1 MATSRNDVWGTIVNV
16 VTELDDEGIDKN
28 ELVRDARLRNDLG
41 FSSVDSIHLMIS
53 LEDAFKQQLAIE
65 TLVMRNGEYAD
76 DLSLGA
82 LHDHICEKLHVVE

>member
-16 VTELDDEGIDKN
+16 VSELDDDGIDKN
-28 ELVRDARLRNDLG
+28 EIVRDARLRNDLG

>member
-1 MATSRNDVWGTIVNV
+1 MATSRNDVWGTIVDV
-16 VTELDDEGIDKN
+16 VSELDDEGIDKK

-82 LHDHICEKLHVVE
+82 LHDHICEKLHVAE

>member
-16 VTELDDEGIDKN
+16 VSELDDEGIDKN
-28 ELVRDARLRNDLG
+28 EIVRDATLRNDLG

-82 LHDHICEKLHVVE
+82 LHDHICEKLHATE

>member
-1 MATSRNDVWGTIVNV
+1 MATSRNDVWGTIVDV
-16 VTELDDEGIDKN
+16 VSELDDEGIDKN
-28 ELVRDARLRNDLG
+28 EIVRDARLRNDLG

-65 TLVMRNGEYAD
+65 TLVMRNGEYAE

>member
-16 VTELDDEGIDKN
+16 VSELDDEGIDKN
-28 ELVRDARLRNDLG
+28 EIVRDARLRNDLG

-65 TLVMRNGEYAD
+65 TLVMRNGEYAE